1 MSARVQFSSEIDQLL
16 LPMRHSYTNGVKTA
30 KVIRLRKMEEKPQP
44 TTPKRKSS
52 LKVSIKKSS
61 ITKLRRSLSKNG
73 APTIQKWLEKREY
86 SCGYCG
92 RQFFHRQTLLSHM
105 LLHSGASAADI
116 SLPIPGN
123 NQHFNHVMSPKE
135 SKFMK
140 IHKKLGKSPK
150 SLLKKHF
157 GKTAGIIQ
165 KLIYSWTFLPRK
177 FQDLTVKIVYKW

>member
-1 MSARVQFSSEIDQLL
+1 MSTRVQFSTEIDQLL
-16 LPMRHSYTNGVKTA
+16 LPMRHSYTDGVKTA
-30 KVIRLRKMEEKPQP
+30 KVIRLRKMEEEPQP
-44 TTPKRKSS
+44 TTPKRKTS

-105 LLHSGASAADI
+105 LLHSGASAADV
-116 SLPIPGN
+116 SLPIPHN
-123 NQHFNHVMSPKE
+123 NQHFTHVMTPKE
-135 SKFMK
+135 SKFLK

-165 KLIYSWTFLPRK
+165 KLLHNWKFLSN
-177 FQDLTVKIVYKW
+177 I